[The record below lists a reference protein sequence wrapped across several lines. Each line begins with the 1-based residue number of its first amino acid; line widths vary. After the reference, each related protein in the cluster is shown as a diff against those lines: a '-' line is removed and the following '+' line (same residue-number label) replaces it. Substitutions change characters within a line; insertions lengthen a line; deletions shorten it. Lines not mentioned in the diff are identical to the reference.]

1 MLPFAFSYYEQVIN
15 NLEARRAWSK
25 RYIETFT
32 SESEMNLSLDQQ
44 DGSKFSQHMPA
55 AHVDSRRTLHAMDG

>member
-1 MLPFAFSYYEQVIN
+1 
-15 NLEARRAWSK
+15 
-25 RYIETFT
+25 
-32 SESEMNLSLDQQ
+32 MNLSLDLQ